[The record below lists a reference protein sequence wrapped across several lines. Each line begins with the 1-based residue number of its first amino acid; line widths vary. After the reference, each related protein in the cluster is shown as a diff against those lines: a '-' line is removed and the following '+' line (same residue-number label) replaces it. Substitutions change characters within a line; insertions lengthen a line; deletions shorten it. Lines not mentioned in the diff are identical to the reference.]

1 MEKQYQNFD
10 NTFESN
16 KNEEDKIKNERNRT
30 KSNLVYNNYFTFCKY
45 NNSKEFAK
53 HSFDLKRNDLKEF
66 KDILELFYY
75 DTIEIQPN
83 NEHKIK
89 DIAERKV
96 VLNRVFELYNK
107 LPDIYK
113 TQYDKFTKAHKKR
126 IKVQNVPKNVRINS
140 YLDEDDLPPMPSPEG
155 DEEV

>member
-1 MEKQYQNFD
+1 M
-10 NTFESN
+10 
-16 KNEEDKIKNERNRT
+16 I
-30 KSNLVYNNYFTFCKY
+30 
-45 NNSKEFAK
+45 
-53 HSFDLKRNDLKEF
+53 EF